1 MKKMRFEKWQLIV
14 LSVFYIVFGI
24 ISAAVPREQFLTFF
38 NILGLIIMVIGAFSI
53 FIYFL
58 RKDYLEEHNFQVA
71 FGALYIMAGMI
82 VWLKPE
88 LIVSNYPLVFAGC
101 VVIDSAIRL
110 QYSMNLFRMKDQGWL
125 WVFVSALAAIALAA
139 VILLADLG
147 HDLQRILLTVLLC
160 FDGISNLATL
170 FYERDVYKRQLSAG
184 VLRYQQAAR
193 GHEGAGRQFAVS
205 TAGQSRRC
213 V

>member
-58 RKDYLEEHNFQVA
+58 RKDYSRNIIFRLPSVRCTSWPDDRLAEAGADRFQ
-71 FGALYIMAGMI
+71 
-82 VWLKPE
+82 
-88 LIVSNYPLVFAGC
+88 YPLVFAGC

-125 WVFVSALAAIALAA
+125 WVFVSAMAAIALAA
-139 VILLADLG
+139 VTRWRTWDMICSG
-147 HDLQRILLTVLLC
+147 SC
-160 FDGISNLATL
+160 
-170 FYERDVYKRQLSAG
+170 
-184 VLRYQQAAR
+184 
-193 GHEGAGRQFAVS
+193 
-205 TAGQSRRC
+205 
-213 V
+213 

>member
-147 HDLQRILLTVLLC
+147 HDLQRILLTILLC

-170 FYERDVYKRQLSAG
+170 FYERIALKNY
-184 VLRYQQAAR
+184 YR
-193 GHEGAGRQFAVS
+193 GAKVEVEVVDGERIEHRK
-205 TAGQSRRC
+205 
-213 V
+213 

>member
-38 NILGLIIMVIGAFSI
+38 NILGLIIMVISAFSI

-170 FYERDVYKRQLSAG
+170 FYERIALKNY
-184 VLRYQQAAR
+184 YR
-193 GHEGAGRQFAVS
+193 GAKVEVEVVDGERIEHRK
-205 TAGQSRRC
+205 
-213 V
+213 

>member
-139 VILLADLG
+139 VILLVDLG

-170 FYERDVYKRQLSAG
+170 FYERIALKNY
-184 VLRYQQAAR
+184 YR
-193 GHEGAGRQFAVS
+193 GAKVEVEVVDGERIEHRK
-205 TAGQSRRC
+205 
-213 V
+213 